1 MHFAREA
8 SVGGTI
14 SGTMTAIAPAACAA
28 AKPGLESS
36 MARQRSG
43 ATPSRAFHPCR
54 AEQPGWSIARSRC
67 RCAHALLRRLAQA
80 IAAQAIAA
88 VDRHRQFYGFL
99 GAPARAGQAARKFRP
114 APGTGEAARQRIF

>member
-14 SGTMTAIAPAACAA
+14 SGTMTVIAPAAT
-28 AKPGLESS
+28 PGLESS

-54 AEQPGWSIARSRC
+54 AEQP
-67 RCAHALLRRLAQA
+67 
-80 IAAQAIAA
+80 
-88 VDRHRQFYGFL
+88 
-99 GAPARAGQAARKFRP
+99 
-114 APGTGEAARQRIF
+114 